1 MTNRIFLP
9 SVSSMFREFDRS
21 ANCKKTSIYSINEN
35 EENYSIEMNIPGVKK
50 EDIEIGV
57 KEDKLSITASRK
69 KMDKVG
75 EEEKEVILSQY
86 EESFT
91 VNTKSIDLDS
101 IEASLEDGILTL
113 KLPKKE
119 EIKYER
125 TISIK

>member
-9 SVSSMFREFDRS
+9 SVSAMFREFERS
-21 ANCKKTSIYSINEN
+21 SNCKKTD
-35 EENYSIEMNIPGVKK
+35 NYSIEETQDNYSIEINVPGVKK

-57 KEDKLSITASRK
+57 KEDKLSIIASRK
-69 KMDKVG
+69 KIDKVD
-75 EEEKEVILSQY
+75 EEEKEVVLSQY
-86 EESFT
+86 EENFT

-101 IEASLEDGILTL
+101 IEASLENGILTL
-113 KLPKKE
+113 KLAKKE